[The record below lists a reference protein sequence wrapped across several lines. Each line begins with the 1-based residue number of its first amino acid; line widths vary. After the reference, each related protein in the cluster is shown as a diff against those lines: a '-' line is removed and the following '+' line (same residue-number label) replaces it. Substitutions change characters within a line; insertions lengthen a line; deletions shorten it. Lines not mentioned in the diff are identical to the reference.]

1 MSLAQEIQGPL
12 WASAQHTLYPWVAG
26 KVHELTCGKWPVQ
39 GQCKAGPVDSG
50 SCTSS
55 QKWSVPLAKGHYTW
69 WLIKSTLD
77 PESGYYPQA
86 IDRESE
92 ALRGGGTS
100 LGSLHDTSLV
110 WLSPI
115 PAVMSRHPQSP
126 CLNPNKLT
134 WAEVQVALEKI
145 KRVTISALLNKQ
157 PQSVSSQLPHVPSW
171 GKGFSFSSLPS
182 EATYSQS
189 ESLLS
194 SLQYP
199 ELVGEGT
206 YHSL

>member
-1 MSLAQEIQGPL
+1 
-12 WASAQHTLYPWVAG
+12 
-26 KVHELTCGKWPVQ
+26 
-39 GQCKAGPVDSG
+39 
-50 SCTSS
+50 
-55 QKWSVPLAKGHYTW
+55 
-69 WLIKSTLD
+69 
-77 PESGYYPQA
+77 
-86 IDRESE
+86 
-92 ALRGGGTS
+92 
-100 LGSLHDTSLV
+100 
-110 WLSPI
+110 
-115 PAVMSRHPQSP
+115 MSRHPQSH

-157 PQSVSSQLPHVPSW
+157 PQSVSSQHPHVPSW